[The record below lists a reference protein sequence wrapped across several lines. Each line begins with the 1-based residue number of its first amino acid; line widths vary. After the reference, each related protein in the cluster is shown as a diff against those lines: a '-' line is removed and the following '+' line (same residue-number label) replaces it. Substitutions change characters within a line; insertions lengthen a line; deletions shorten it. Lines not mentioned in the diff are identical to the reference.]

1 MCPKDRVL
9 VSHFALMIKYLNT
22 MNEGTSTLVAARRQ
36 SAKTKIVLAD
46 DHPLL
51 RKALRDLLEKEAD
64 FAIVGEAGDGE
75 EAVKLATETL
85 PDVIIMDISMPNL
98 DGLEATRQ
106 IKARCP
112 NVAVLVLTVHTD
124 DECILEI
131 LQAGAAG
138 YLVKSAFGDE
148 VVQAVRAVVTGEMVL
163 SPSIGQRLLKQAA
176 RYPTKPVLLEA
187 GEKLSARELEVL
199 KLTARGMS
207 NKEIAQTL
215 EIKLRTVKGHLAGI
229 FSKLRV
235 ASRTEA
241 VMAGLRVGF
250 LSMGDIQ

>member
-1 MCPKDRVL
+1 MKD
-9 VSHFALMIKYLNT
+9 
-22 MNEGTSTLVAARRQ
+22 GTSALVAAKRQ
-36 SAKTKIVLAD
+36 SAKAKIVLAD

-51 RKALRDLLEKEAD
+51 RKALRDLLEKESD
-64 FAIVGEAGDGE
+64 FEIIGEAGDGE
-75 EAVKLATETL
+75 EAVRLADQTS

-112 NVAVLVLTVHTD
+112 NVAVLVLTIHTD
-124 DECILEI
+124 DECILDI

-148 VVQAVRAVVTGEMVL
+148 IVQAIRAVVTGEMVL

-187 GEKLSARELEVL
+187 GEKLSARELEIL

-207 NKEIAQTL
+207 NKDIAQTL
-215 EIKLRTVKGHLAGI
+215 AIKLRTVKGHLTDI

-241 VMAGLRVGF
+241 VIAGLRVGF
-250 LSMGDIQ
+250 LSMDDIQ